1 MINSH
6 FNSCI
11 NNHWICPRTHW
22 RYTSV
27 VPHSFS
33 KCLEWILCTP
43 CMSRESD
50 RFPIPVHTPQP
61 PQELIVLAQ
70 NTSPSPTPRV
80 LILHFSLVPPPFYL
94 TFARLLTGLQASTIL
109 PEWLFFLKGESVTM
123 PHHSF
128 INLSVDSYW
137 WHEKQSSWARSKESS
152 QPEPISCTCHH
163 PHPCPCGLL
172 AFSTT
177 GPLHTLA

>member
-137 WHEKQSSWARSKESS
+137 WHMKNSPPEQGPKSPPSLSLSVAPAIIPIPAPVASWLSL
-152 QPEPISCTCHH
+152 PLGLCTH
-163 PHPCPCGLL
+163 
-172 AFSTT
+172 
-177 GPLHTLA
+177 

>member
-22 RYTSV
+22 RYIPI

-33 KCLEWILCTP
+33 KCWVNIMYPLHVTWVRSVSYPCTY
-43 CMSRESD
+43 
-50 RFPIPVHTPQP
+50 PQP
-61 PQELIVLAQ
+61 HQELIVLAQ

-94 TFARLLTGLQASTIL
+94 IFARLRTGLQASTIL

-137 WHEKQSSWARSKESS
+137 WHMKNSP
-152 QPEPISCTCHH
+152 PEQGPKSPPSLGLSVAPAIIPIPAPVAFWLSLPLGLCTH
-163 PHPCPCGLL
+163 
-172 AFSTT
+172 
-177 GPLHTLA
+177 